1 MALELLS
8 ASKDRMHRPSKDK
21 FVDFHVP
28 SGLNLLED
36 TEYASQAALWGIK
49 VVSHTTLTKK
59 LIIRISLIICISF
72 DILISSADCLRH
84 LYSLTRCKLKYNLF

>member
-1 MALELLS
+1 MFFTSFIHFSYQIMALELLS

-36 TEYASQAALWGIK
+36 KEYASQAALWGIE
-49 VVSHTTLTKK
+49 V
-59 LIIRISLIICISF
+59 ISYSSLSEIHDK
-72 DILISSADCLRH
+72 DINTWLLVIVLISSAN
-84 LYSLTRCKLKYNLF
+84 YIE

>member
-1 MALELLS
+1 MFFTSFVHFSYQIMVLELLS

-36 TEYASQAALWGIK
+36 KEYSSQAALWGIE
-49 VVSHTTLTKK
+49 VILYTTLSEIDDK
-59 LIIRISLIICISF
+59 
-72 DILISSADCLRH
+72 DINTLL
-84 LYSLTRCKLKYNLF
+84 LFLFQVQITLNNVAH

>member
-1 MALELLS
+1 MFFTSFIHFSYQIMALEFLS

-36 TEYASQAALWGIK
+36 KEYASQAALWGIE
-49 VVSHTTLTKK
+49 VISYTTLQHYLKFTIMMSVLGYCSYFK
-59 LIIRISLIICISF
+59 
-72 DILISSADCLRH
+72 
-84 LYSLTRCKLKYNLF
+84 CKLH